1 MIDKILPV
9 TGRVE
14 VWKYY
19 LVHVCVKRSGPVR
32 RLRTRS
38 LGLRPQVSR
47 SPVPVWPDS
56 THLTPNTGLPSVKSI
71 SPTLLKFGLQ
81 HISIYIKID
90 IGNILYLLCICI
102 LDISRIGF
110 CHLNMFL
117 CQNVFSISYK
127 ITFPVQS
134 LHCQSSVSL
143 EKYILVRPKM
153 QCFRP
158 GSNRGPSV
166 C

>member
-1 MIDKILPV
+1 MRLKILPGPCLCEEV
-9 TGRVE
+9 GTGEDTEDQISRTE
-14 VWKYY
+14 T
-19 LVHVCVKRSGPVR
+19 SGEPESRPSVA
-32 RLRTRS
+32 RLHS
-38 LGLRPQVSR
+38 SYPQ
-47 SPVPVWPDS
+47 
-56 THLTPNTGLPSVKSI
+56 HCLQSVKS
-71 SPTLLKFGLQ
+71 SSSTLLNFGLQ

-143 EKYILVRPKM
+143 EKYISVRPKM